1 MELVDVLD
9 SKSCEVQPSCRF
21 DPGHRHHKKT
31 YLIGLF
37 ILFVSIKKKRNEF
50 RFSFQCLCILSS
62 GLVIT
67 DGAIILGNWHYS
79 CV

>member
-37 ILFVSIKKKRNEF
+37 ILFVSIKKEKRI
-50 RFSFQCLCILSS
+50 SFLFPVV
-62 GLVIT
+62 LVQ
-67 DGAIILGNWHYS
+67 S
-79 CV
+79 R

>member
-37 ILFVSIKKKRNEF
+37 ILFVSIKKRETNF
-50 RFSFQCLCILSS
+50 VSLS
-62 GLVIT
+62 
-67 DGAIILGNWHYS
+67 
-79 CV
+79 

>member
-21 DPGHRHHKKT
+21 DPGHRHHKKA

-37 ILFVSIKKKRNEF
+37 ILFVSIKKRETNFVVFLRPVWLE
-50 RFSFQCLCILSS
+50 RIEVL
-62 GLVIT
+62 
-67 DGAIILGNWHYS
+67 LGKVGNIS
-79 CV
+79 AFEG

>member
-21 DPGHRHHKKT
+21 DPGHRHHKKA

-37 ILFVSIKKKRNEF
+37 ILFVSIKKKEKRISFLFPVSIN
-50 RFSFQCLCILSS
+50 FSVF
-62 GLVIT
+62 
-67 DGAIILGNWHYS
+67 
-79 CV
+79 

>member
-37 ILFVSIKKKRNEF
+37 IIVS
-50 RFSFQCLCILSS
+50 CILSS
-62 GLVIT
+62 GLIIT
-67 DGAIILGNWHYS
+67 DGAIILGKITRNNQTMCYK
-79 CV
+79 